1 MEDNIIIENSEKEFE
16 PLSKKEKILLFIKE
30 NLFFTLII
38 IACLIFIFNFRVIRV
53 SGNSMDTT
61 LADKQIH
68 LAKLTKNITYNDII
82 VANSDLLDCI
92 IIKRVIACPGDT
104 IKIENNEFY
113 LNGEKLDEPYI
124 LEKMDT
130 PDINDYTL
138 KENEYFCCGDN
149 RNNSTDSRAIGP
161 IQIDTIV
168 GKMLF

>member
-1 MEDNIIIENSEKEFE
+1 MNQEVNQEICENNS
-16 PLSKKEKILLFIKE
+16 LTKKEKIKSFFKE
-30 NLFFTLII
+30 NLGFMIIVLICI
-38 IACLIFIFNFRVIRV
+38 IFIFNFRIIRV

-68 LAKLTKNITYNDII
+68 LAKITKDITYGDII

-104 IKIENNEFY
+104 IKIKNNEFY
-113 LNGEKLDEPYI
+113 LNGELLDEPYI

-130 PDINDYTL
+130 QDINEYTL
-138 KENEYFCCGDN
+138 QENEYFCCGDN

-161 IQIDTIV
+161 ILIKDIV